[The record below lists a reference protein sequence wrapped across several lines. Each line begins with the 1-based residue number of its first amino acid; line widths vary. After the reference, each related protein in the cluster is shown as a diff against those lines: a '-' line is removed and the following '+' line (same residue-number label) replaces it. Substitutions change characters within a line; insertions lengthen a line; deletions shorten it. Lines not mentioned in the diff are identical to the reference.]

1 MAKDLKKKAL
11 ERRLGTARILL
22 CLNTQQAQ
30 GVKVT
35 MEAIKTIVLF
45 LYFTILTVLSVYG
58 AHRLWMLILYFRHKK
73 DEPQPT
79 GGPDFVPMVTV
90 QLAVF
95 NEMNVVERLMDY
107 VVRMDWPREKLEIQM
122 LDDSTDDTVKV
133 AKAVCE
139 KYRLMGYD
147 ISYIH
152 RNDRTGFKAGA
163 LHNGLKTAKGEFVAM
178 FDADF
183 LPTKDFLRKAVPH
196 FADHKVAFIQG
207 CWDHLNR
214 DFSLLTQVQAIL
226 LDGHFIFEHTARHR
240 SKAFF
245 NFSGTAGMWRVSAIA
260 DAGGWQHDTITEDA
274 DLSYRAQLLGWKGVY
289 LKDLVVPAELP
300 VEVNAFKSQQ
310 HRWAK
315 GNAQVIRKLMKTIL
329 TSKESLH
336 TKAEVWFHLTANCNY
351 LLMVLLSFLMVP
363 CMILR
368 AGTPWYIL
376 LATDG
381 PFFLLNAVSVGLYF
395 GLSQREVYNN
405 KNWTKRL
412 KYVPGLMSL
421 GIGLCLNQAKAV
433 LEGFL
438 TNDIEFK
445 RTPKL
450 GVDENGQTVS
460 KRAYKV
466 PKSLITFLEAGF
478 ALYYFAALLAAVW
491 IRKWASVPF
500 LYLFFSG
507 FAYMSIMSL
516 ADIQIF
522 RRLAMDEL
530 EDHEEATHMVQ

>member
-1 MAKDLKKKAL
+1 
-11 ERRLGTARILL
+11 
-22 CLNTQQAQ
+22 
-30 GVKVT
+30 
-35 MEAIKTIVLF
+35 MEIMKTTVLVA
-45 LYFTILTVLSVYG
+45 YFTILTILSVYG
-58 AHRLWMLILYFRHKK
+58 AHRLYMLLLYYRHKK
-73 DEPQPT
+73 DVPLPL
-79 GGPDFVPMVTV
+79 GGPDYRPHVTV

-95 NEMNVVERLMDY
+95 NEMNVIERLMDY
-107 VVRMDWPREKLEIQM
+107 VVRMRWPKDKLEIQL
-122 LDDSTDDTVKV
+122 LDDSTDETVKV
-133 AKAVCE
+133 AAAVCD
-139 KYRLMGYD
+139 KYRALGYD

-152 RNDRTGFKAGA
+152 RTDRTGYKAGA
-163 LHNGLKTAKGEFVAM
+163 LDHGLKVAKGELVAM

-183 LPTKDFLRKAVPH
+183 LPTEDFLEIAVPH
-196 FADHKVAFIQG
+196 FADTKVAFVQG

-260 DAGGWQHDTITEDA
+260 DAGGWEHDTITEDA
-274 DLSYRAQLLGWKGVY
+274 DLSYRAQLKGWKGVY

-315 GNAQVIRKLMKTIL
+315 GNAQVIRKLMLTIWK
-329 TSKESLH
+329 SKESLH
-336 TKAEVWFHLTANCNY
+336 TKLECWFHLTANCNY
-351 LLMVLLSFLMVP
+351 MLMVVLAIIMVP
-363 CMILR
+363 SMIIR

-395 GLSQREVYNN
+395 GLSQKEVKNN

-412 KYVPGLMSL
+412 KYIPGLMGL
-421 GIGLCLNQAKAV
+421 GIGLALNQAKAV
-433 LEGFL
+433 IEGFF
-438 TNDIEFK
+438 TDDKEFK

-450 GVDENGQTVS
+450 GVDEHGNTMH

-466 PKSLITFLEAGF
+466 PKSLVTFLELGF
-478 ALYYFAALLAAVW
+478 AIYYLAAVIVAIY

-500 LYLFFSG
+500 LWLFFSG
-507 FAYMSIMSL
+507 FAYISL
-516 ADIQIF
+516 FSLMDMKIF
-522 RRLAMDEL
+522 RRLAMEEL
-530 EDHEEATHMVQ
+530 EDSAEATHMVQ